1 MTQIAVTIDTEL
13 SALWHQ
19 RGISADANF
28 ASSILGR
35 CSGQDYG
42 VGWQMTRL
50 EAHGLKGVFFIDP
63 MPALIYG
70 SEWLEQL
77 VALIVARR
85 HEIQLHAHT
94 EWLAWVPNSP
104 VGERSGQNLADFTFE
119 DQLRLLE
126 VARDLLVNAGAPA
139 PTAFRAGNYG
149 ADDNSLQALAQL
161 GLRWD
166 SSFNPAYVGKGCG
179 IGLPP
184 AQVSAIERC
193 GVIEVPVAG
202 LHDRPGWV
210 RPAQICAVSARE
222 MREAMAHAAM
232 NRHPA
237 FVIVTHSFENL
248 SRDRQRPNHL
258 VMRRF
263 EAMCE
268 TIARHPGLSA
278 AGFADLDPAATLA
291 NADQHV
297 DRLPPRPLRTL
308 GRIAQQALG
317 TWRYE
322 RQLRPV

>member
-1 MTQIAVTIDTEL
+1 MTQIVVTIDTEL

-19 RGISADANF
+19 RGVNADTNF

-35 CSGQDYG
+35 CAGQDYG
-42 VGWQMTRL
+42 IGWQMERL
-50 EAHGLKGVFFIDP
+50 SAHGLKGVFFVDP

-70 SEWLEQL
+70 SEWLERL
-77 VALIVARR
+77 VAMIGPRG
-85 HEIQLHAHT
+85 HEIQLHIHS
-94 EWLAWVPNSP
+94 EWLSWAPDSP
-104 VGERSGQNLADFTFE
+104 VGERTGQNLGDFAFE
-119 DQLRLLE
+119 DQLRLLDT
-126 VARDLLVNAGAPA
+126 ARDLLVRAGAPA

-149 ADDNSLQALAQL
+149 ADDNSLRALAQL
-161 GLRWD
+161 GLHWD
-166 SSFNPAYVGKGCG
+166 SSFNPAYLGQGCR
-179 IGLPP
+179 IDLAPT
-184 AQVSAIERC
+184 QVSAIEHC

-202 LHDRPGWV
+202 LHDRPGRV
-210 RPAQICAVSARE
+210 RPAQICALSARE
-222 MREAMAHAAM
+222 MREALTHAAA

-268 TIARHPGLSA
+268 VIAGHPGLSS
-278 AGFADLDPAATLA
+278 AGFADLDPAAILA
-291 NADQHV
+291 NADKHV
-297 DRLPPRPLRTL
+297 DRLPARPLRTL
-308 GRIAQQALG
+308 GRIAQQAVG